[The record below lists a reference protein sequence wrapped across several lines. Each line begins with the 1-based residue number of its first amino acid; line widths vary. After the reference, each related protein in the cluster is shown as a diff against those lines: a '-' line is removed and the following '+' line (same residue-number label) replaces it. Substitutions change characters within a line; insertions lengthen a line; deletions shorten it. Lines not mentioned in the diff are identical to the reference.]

1 MSIFLVFISMNFWHL
16 DCLKIPF
23 YFKIC
28 STDEPN
34 WIQVESERE
43 KINGINGNVSDMHPT
58 YWVTQRM

>member
-1 MSIFLVFISMNFWHL
+1 MNFLHL

-34 WIQVESERE
+34 WIQGESERE

-58 YWVTQRM
+58 Y